1 MAIALYF
8 AALLSFSTRFSNFF
22 RGILFFPY
30 LINGV
35 AIGFVFLYLFQP
47 GRHARHGARLGRRRR
62 AARSGWATR
71 RRQLLPRR
79 HVASGGTPA

>member
-8 AALLSFSTRFSNFF
+8 ATILSFSTRFQNLF

-47 GRHARHGARLGRRRR
+47 GGTLDTVLVVVRRRP
-62 AARSGWATR
+62 TR
-71 RRQLLPRR
+71 RTGS
-79 HVASGGTPA
+79 ATPPS